1 MADPKP
7 RTSFPLLRPLP
18 LLLLLWTAIALVYA
32 PSYRSGLV
40 AEFLGLFH
48 SIDQLSFFDFINRSQ
63 AEVKSFY
70 QLTQLQLWI
79 WIRLF
84 GSSFVP
90 WFLLFTFLHAVVGTL
105 SFFFFRNLFAD
116 FSVKKGEQIALT
128 GMLFFLLSPNITEVT
143 IWRGG
148 YHYLTGM
155 ILQLSILSFIRSYLL
170 TLKIRYVWLAGLFF
184 FLSIFTLEIFY
195 ITPILSLALIGGYRF
210 NEKAIPEAGRKAVV
224 LVLLPQ
230 LMLFGF
236 HLLIF
241 RLMYGSWIA
250 HYGVTADFKLDPGE
264 MVVRMVKYLCDIT
277 LFTAQYPTDLRLKI
291 YGSMASPA
299 LCRTIIV
306 VLLLIVVFLLS
317 RFRALSA
324 RGQVAAFLLTALL
337 SALILISPIYY
348 DDIFTLYNS
357 RRSYQISVF
366 FCMLLSTILF
376 GISRGKVLRGIIA
389 IYFFVCVG
397 FLLRKICHWSTAAR
411 VQYTLLEGLNPD
423 EDRPTILLNVP
434 AYFQDVRVLPAD
446 KDQAFPG
453 QRTLFTGKPHPS
465 SLYTVSSY
473 NMLHDWDGA
482 HVTVVDSQTLK
493 VTLNQWGTW
502 WMWNY
507 AGAGSYENDLF
518 VFELTDPGH
527 EYHIRFKEN
536 PQQLNIFFQQ
546 GYQWKKVDL
555 SRSAE
560 QW

>member
-18 LLLLLWTAIALVYA
+18 LLLLLWTAVALVYA

-116 FSVKKGEQIALT
+116 FGVKKGEQIALT

-210 NEKAIPEAGRKAVV
+210 NKKAIPEADRKAVV

-236 HLLIF
+236 HLLMF
-241 RLMYGSWIA
+241 RLIYGSWIA

-264 MVVRMVKYLCDIT
+264 MIVRMVKYLCDIT

-299 LCRTIIV
+299 LCGTIIV
-306 VLLLIVVFLLS
+306 VLLLILVFLLS

-324 RGQVAAFLLTALL
+324 RWQVAAFLLTGLL

-397 FLLRKICHWSTAAR
+397 FLLRKIFHWRTAAQM
-411 VQYTLLEGLNPD
+411 QYTLLEGLNPD
-423 EDRPTILLNVP
+423 EDGPTVLLNMP

-446 KDQAFPG
+446 KDQAFLR
-453 QRTLFTGKPHPS
+453 QRTFFTGKTLPS
-465 SLYTVSSY
+465 TLYTVSSY

-482 HVTVVDSQTLK
+482 HVTVVDSKTLK

-518 VFELTDPGH
+518 VFDLTEPGH

-555 SRSAE
+555 AQSGE